1 MRLAFPDYE
10 DGTRLVELTSHIAGA
25 LGTEA
30 RHPKGSSLESLIGFD
45 AYPEEFALW
54 WDGFTCELGCS
65 APCGLTMDAV
75 ADQLVASGT
84 FEAA

>member
-1 MRLAFPDYE
+1 MRLSFPDYE
-10 DGTRLVELTSHIAGA
+10 DGTRLGELTSHIAGA

-30 RHPKGSSLESLIGFD
+30 GHPKGSPLERLIGFD
-45 AYPEEFALW
+45 AYPAEFALW

-65 APCGLTMDAV
+65 ALCGVAMDAV
-75 ADQLVASGT
+75 VDQLVASGA